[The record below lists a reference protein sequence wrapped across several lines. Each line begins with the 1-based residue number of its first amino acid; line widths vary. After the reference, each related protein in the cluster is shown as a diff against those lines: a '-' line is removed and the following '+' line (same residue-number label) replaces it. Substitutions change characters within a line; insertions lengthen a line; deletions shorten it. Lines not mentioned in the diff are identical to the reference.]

1 MGAGA
6 GLGGSAAAGAGLCT
20 GSFLLFQGLGLR
32 DGAIGF
38 IMSSFGLGFGFCACA
53 CVYIYIHAYIWECP
67 EKPRPLVGRSR
78 HFDPYSMDR
87 SISPFMNVWREGR
100 WNEKTLDD
108 PYPMDRGMERL
119 SASTKFHAQD
129 FGIHPDMYR
138 SSWYALVS
146 VGTKTYEIPLFM
158 SLYTH
163 DSRSEA

>member
-38 IMSSFGLGFGFCACA
+38 IMLSFGLGFGFCVCMRIDIHTHTHI
-53 CVYIYIHAYIWECP
+53 YIYIHAYIWECP

-78 HFDPYSMDR
+78 HFDPYPVDR
-87 SISPFMNVWREGR
+87 SISPFMNFWREGT

-129 FGIHPDMYR
+129 FGIHPYMYR
-138 SSWYALVS
+138 YSWYALVS
-146 VGTKTYEIPLFM
+146 VGT
-158 SLYTH
+158 
-163 DSRSEA
+163 